1 MNIVTLLQPP
11 HLVFGNG
18 CAPQAADFLARRGVK
33 RVLLVTSKSVRPQI
47 TPLVD
52 ALKKTSAT
60 SSRRDSFPP
69 SPRFFFFK
77 RLSLRPVAPGWTPS
91 LPWAAA
97 A

>member
-52 ALKKTSAT
+52 ALKKN
-60 SSRRDSFPP
+60 
-69 SPRFFFFK
+69 
-77 RLSLRPVAPGWTPS
+77 LSDVIEAGCVPA
-91 LPWAAA
+91 
-97 A
+97 